1 MATIDQ
7 LMSLLGAFGK
17 SSRGVV
23 LRRRAGDWHMYAI
36 SGFAGII
43 GGFYIWLE
51 PLREL
56 QLESLQKDAAAARD
70 AKEKK

>member
-1 MATIDQ
+1 MGFSQFAR
-7 LMSLLGAFGK
+7 GG
-17 SSRGVV
+17 GVV

-51 PLREL
+51 PLRAL
-56 QLESLQKDAAAARD
+56 QLESLQKDAAEAAAAPP
-70 AKEKK
+70 AKKA

>member
-1 MATIDQ
+1 M
-7 LMSLLGAFGK
+7 LGLFGK
-17 SSRGVV
+17 SRGVV
-23 LRRRAGDWHMYAI
+23 LRRRAGDWHMYVI

-56 QLESLQKDAAAARD
+56 QVASLQKDAAEAKSSAA
-70 AKEKK
+70 EKK